1 MLVWEKDL
9 ICALSIYINYIMEGD
24 SASPE
29 NQKSHRFSG
38 VSIKNE
44 PFTVTAARGIVRLE
58 PESKTGS
65 VREFSRNAL
74 FDAVPEIDTDGLPSL
89 ALAINTTGGMR
100 RIILSFP
107 EWAGGTQARDRLEAL
122 IQAIIQD
129 TDESPAGV
137 PDSDE
142 CDFSGIL
149 IKGERY
155 SIGIS
160 ASGITVRPDDRASKP
175 AGFPLSA
182 VIGVDPEPG
191 NGSIPSL
198 ALSVRTPGGIRRMIL
213 SFPGDAG
220 GSSAR
225 DRAISMIR
233 DIKGDGISVQ
243 NIPAQRKAPA
253 TPFCS
258 FTGITIKDI
267 PFRSDL
273 YFDRICLIPEA
284 GDGSPREFMKGDLF
298 DIVPEFTPD
307 GVQSAVLAIATATGI
322 RRVIL
327 CFPSENG
334 GAFERDRFIVRVR
347 EIIDGTA
354 GRTPDMMEKRG
365 RAPARIE
372 YPICQRSELLMDNEQ
387 VGLLLT
393 SKRLIIYDGD
403 GTSASVREAFRSPQI
418 LDASPTI
425 DLSGMPAVTISLIS
439 KEKEIFQRIIVFEEE
454 DERDVWIEYLTA
466 DEIPPPMIEEEYDDA
481 DSAAY
486 EYPDEGPGERTDE
499 SGDED
504 EEEEETPPAPDDD
517 QKPPPVCRCPVCE
530 TLIAPESPWCDT
542 CGVRLSP
549 DRDWRERSECMLQS
563 TQDDPLTPR
572 PKREYGRILTFL
584 VAPSG
589 AGRFQDDPIHL
600 PLIFF
605 LTSML
610 VCILGN
616 VGIIAC
622 LADYAGVDPALYP
635 VISGLI
641 TDPATMAVF
650 TLTTITAAA
659 VAVLIATFLAFLI
672 TGRVEGSFGRLLR
685 ITLYSAIPFAIAGI
699 IPVVGLFIA
708 GIWSIL
714 ILSGA
719 LRSMFDFSIPASLFP
734 PVASYGAALFAGILL
749 SGGIL

>member
-1 MLVWEKDL
+1 
-9 ICALSIYINYIMEGD
+9 MEGD
-24 SASPE
+24 SAAQG
-29 NQKSHRFSG
+29 NQPGHRFSG

-44 PFTVTAARGIVRLE
+44 PFTVSAARGIVRLE
-58 PESKTGS
+58 PESKTGNI
-65 VREFSRNAL
+65 REFTREAL
-74 FDAVPEIDTDGLPSL
+74 FDAVPEIDGEGLPAL
-89 ALAINTTGGMR
+89 ALAINTPGGIR
-100 RIILSFP
+100 RMVLSFP
-107 EWAGGTQARDRLEAL
+107 EWAGGTQARDRLEVL
-122 IQAIIQD
+122 IRTIIQG

-160 ASGITVRPDDRASKP
+160 PSGITVRPDDRASKP

-182 VIGVDPEPG
+182 VMGVDPEPG
-191 NGSIPSL
+191 NGRDPSL
-198 ALSVRTPGGIRRMIL
+198 ALSIRTSGGIRRMIL

-233 DIKGDGISVQ
+233 DIRGDGAPRQ
-243 NIPAQRKAPA
+243 NTPAPKKAPS

-273 YFDRICLIPEA
+273 YTDRICLIPEA
-284 GDGSPREFMKGDLF
+284 GDGTPREFRQSEIF
-298 DIVPEFTPD
+298 DIVPEFTPE
-307 GVQSAVLAIATATGI
+307 GLQSAVLAIATGSGI
-322 RRVIL
+322 RRLIL
-327 CFPSENG
+327 CFPSEKG
-334 GAFERDRFIVRVR
+334 GSFERDRFIVRVQ
-347 EIIDGTA
+347 EILDGTA
-354 GRTPDMMEKRG
+354 ASTSDTQSKRG

-403 GTSASVREAFRSPQI
+403 GTSASVREAFRSSQI

-425 DLSGMPAVTISLIS
+425 DLSGMPALTISLIS
-439 KEKEIFQRIIVFEEE
+439 KEKEIFHRIIVFEDE
-454 DERDVWIEYLTA
+454 DERDTWIAYLTA
-466 DEIPPPMIEEEYDDA
+466 DETPPPMIEGEYDDT
-481 DSAAY
+481 
-486 EYPDEGPGERTDE
+486 EYGDHGSLDEEVDE
-499 SGDED
+499 SEEGSGED
-504 EEEEETPPAPDDD
+504 DQDEEETPPPPEDD
-517 QKPPPVCRCPVCE
+517 QKPPPPVCRCPVCE

-549 DRDWRERSECMLQS
+549 DHDWRGLSEYVLQS
-563 TQDDPLTPR
+563 TEDDPLTPR
-572 PKREYGRILTFL
+572 PKREYGRLLTFL
-584 VAPSG
+584 IAPSG
-589 AGRFQDDPIHL
+589 AGRFRDDPIQL
-600 PLIFF
+600 PLTFF

-616 VGIIAC
+616 VGIIDY
-622 LADYAGVDPALYP
+622 LAGYAGLDPALYP
-635 VISGLI
+635 AISGLI
-641 TDPATMAVF
+641 TDPATMVVF
-650 TLTTITAAA
+650 TLTTITAAS
-659 VAVLIATFLAFLI
+659 VAALIAAFLAFLI
-672 TGRVEGSFGRLLR
+672 TGMGEGSFRRLLR
-685 ITLYSAIPFAIAGI
+685 ITLYSALPFGIAGL
-699 IPVVGLFIA
+699 IPVIGLFIA

-714 ILSGA
+714 TLSGA
-719 LRSMFDFSIPASLFP
+719 LRSTFDFSIPASFFP